1 MARWLPWVFQ
11 VLFWLPFIVRGRVDA
26 WSGRGPKG
34 PVVHA
39 HARPGLLILLHAVAL
54 GIGWFGLGLGVASG
68 QADAFGFRALA
79 GALICQGAAAL
90 ASWTLRTFRSWR
102 LRAEL
107 TADHEL
113 ATDGPFRWVRHP
125 IYAAMNLLALGTA
138 IWVPNAGTWA
148 GFVAMCVAGDVR
160 ARAEERLLVAAFGE
174 RYRAYRAST
183 RRFLPGV
190 Y

>member
-11 VLFWLPFIVRGRVDA
+11 VLFWFPFIVRGRVDA

-39 HARPGLLILLHAVAL
+39 HARPGFLILLHSVAL
-54 GIGWFGLGLGVASG
+54 GLSYFGLGLGVATG
-68 QADAFGFRALA
+68 QADTFGFRALA
-79 GALICQGAAAL
+79 GALTCQSGAAL

-113 ATDGPFRWVRHP
+113 STGGPFRWVRHP
-125 IYAAMNLLALGTA
+125 IYAAMNLLSLGTA
-138 IWVPNAGTWA
+138 IWVPNAWTWT
-148 GFVAMCVAGDVR
+148 GFVAMCLTSDVR
-160 ARAEERLLVAAFGE
+160 ARAEEPLLVAAFGE
-174 RYRAYRAST
+174 RYRAYMAT
-183 RRFLPGV
+183 TKRFVPWV